1 MFCCWGTKYSLYSH
15 DALYSYVWPEG
26 VTLQM
31 CMVKKGKKKRKEEI
45 LLFNTDCL
53 VGSVW
58 PGNIFHISTTFCV
71 LRQHCIGKES
81 AFVLFAA
88 LA

>member
-31 CMVKKGKKKRKEEI
+31 CMVKKGKKKGKKKSYS
-45 LLFNTDCL
+45 LTPTAWWVQF
-53 VGSVW
+53 GQ
-58 PGNIFHISTTFCV
+58 GTFFT
-71 LRQHCIGKES
+71 S
-81 AFVLFAA
+81 ALHFVF
-88 LA
+88 